1 MSLTVVTGPPASGK
15 TTYVMDR
22 AKPED
27 IVIDF
32 DRLAQALAG
41 PGADSHQHPKHLKDV
56 TWSAR
61 SGAVMAALKLA
72 ERGVRVWLIHTQ
84 PSEGTMARYRAVGA
98 EVVTID
104 PGRDVV
110 EERCRAQRA
119 PGSLTAVGRWYSAQA
134 KAQVRGTS
142 PNVTAGEE
150 VPATAVTSREW

>member
-1 MSLTVVTGPPASGK
+1 
-15 TTYVMDR
+15 MDR

-32 DRLAQALAG
+32 DRLAVALAG

-61 SGAVMAALKLA
+61 SGAVTAALKLA
-72 ERGVRVWLIHTQ
+72 ERGHAVWLIHTQ
-84 PSEGTMARYRAVGA
+84 PSDATLARYRKAGA
-98 EVVTID
+98 EVVTVD

-110 EERCRAQRA
+110 EERCRALRA

-134 KAQVRGTS
+134 KAQVRGSS
-142 PNVTAGEE
+142 PIVTPSEDGSAS
-150 VPATAVTSREW
+150 AVTSRAW